1 MEWIDKEKVIE
12 AVEKYKD
19 VIVGLKARMSKSVVC
34 DSGIEPP
41 HVARSLSRET
51 SLPIMVHIGSAP
63 PRIEEV
69 VPLLEKDDVITHY
82 LNGKE
87 NNLFDEEGKPLPVLL
102 DAVKRGV
109 HLDVGHGN
117 ASFSFKVAEARSVTI
132 SSLIRLVQIFTGRI
146 VYTVPC
152 IVWLTFFRN
161 SFT

>member
-34 DSGIEPP
+34 DSGIEPA

-51 SLPIMVHIGSAP
+51 SLPIMVHIGSA

-82 LNGKE
+82 LNGKKIIYLMKKE
-87 NNLFDEEGKPLPVLL
+87 NRYLC
-102 DAVKRGV
+102 
-109 HLDVGHGN
+109 
-117 ASFSFKVAEARSVTI
+117 
-132 SSLIRLVQIFTGRI
+132 
-146 VYTVPC
+146 Y
-152 IVWLTFFRN
+152 
-161 SFT
+161 

>member
-1 MEWIDKEKVIE
+1 
-12 AVEKYKD
+12 
-19 VIVGLKARMSKSVVC
+19 
-34 DSGIEPP
+34 
-41 HVARSLSRET
+41 
-51 SLPIMVHIGSAP
+51 MVHIGSA

-69 VPLLEKDDVITHY
+69 VPLFRKDDVITHY

-146 VYTVPC
+146 HIPYSMAHVLSKFLYLGYPLEEVIDAVTKMQQ
-152 IVWLTFFRN
+152 
-161 SFT
+161 SG

>member
-102 DAVKRGV
+102 DAVNRGV

-117 ASFSFKVAEARSVTI
+117 ASFSLK
-132 SSLIRLVQIFTGRI
+132 
-146 VYTVPC
+146 
-152 IVWLTFFRN
+152 
-161 SFT
+161 